1 MDFLRT
7 EIASWEKEL
16 SYYLNNIIPLDI
28 GYDTNAQ
35 YFVFDY
41 NDWRELYVKTLPP
54 IKLVKK

>member
-28 GYDTNAQ
+28 GYDTNGQ